1 MITLEPI
8 GTVKNSRKEIS
19 DDYWGGLVSQ
29 IILGEKFGEDS
40 LKGIEEFSHLE
51 IIFYFD
57 KVSNGKIKSGAS
69 HPRSNTAWPETGI
82 FAQRGKNRPNK
93 LGLTIVKLIK
103 REGKALSV
111 SGLDAID
118 GTPVLDIKPVIKEFL
133 PVDEIKQ
140 PEWAAELMMDYWKS
154 KG

>member
-8 GTVKNSRKEIS
+8 GIVKNSRKEIS
-19 DDYWGGLVSQ
+19 DDYWGGLISQ
-29 IILGEKFGEDS
+29 IILNKNYGEDS

-57 KVSNGKIKSGAS
+57 KVETGKIKSGAS
-69 HPRSNTAWPETGI
+69 HPRSNPSWPEAGI
-82 FAQRGKNRPNK
+82 FAQRGKNRPNQ

-103 REGKALSV
+103 RESKILYV
-111 SGLDAID
+111 TGLDAID

-133 PVDEIKQ
+133 PFEEIKQ
-140 PEWAAELMMDYWKS
+140 PLWAAELMLNYWKS
-154 KG
+154 KS